1 MTDETTDS
9 IARED
14 AVLDEAA
21 GWLAEDVGCAIA
33 TVTETWGS
41 SPRPVGSQLAVSGD
55 GRFLGSVSGGCVEG
69 AVVTLAKEAIAA
81 KASRRAEFGVTDED
95 AWAVGLA
102 CGGRIV
108 VTVEPAGGDAFSA
121 PTLDRLREASRTAR
135 PVARVVDLDGGAES
149 LVEPSGEVS
158 GAELPPAVIDAAL
171 GAMETDRS
179 ARLPDSAYF
188 VRPYNPPIRLI
199 IVGATHIAQF
209 LAPIAETAGYG
220 VTLVD
225 PRRAFASPER
235 FPGVEISTDWPD
247 EAFDKLSPDSRT
259 AVVALALDPKVD
271 DVALMRA
278 LDSGAFYIGALGSH
292 KNQALRLKRLAE
304 AGYDEAALARIHGPV
319 GLAIGALSP
328 AEIAISILAELT
340 RARRLGPSA

>member
-1 MTDETTDS
+1 MTAETTDR

-69 AVVTLAKEAIAA
+69 AVVTLAKNAIAA
-81 KASRRAEFGVTDED
+81 KAPRRAEFGVTDED
-95 AWAVGLA
+95 AWAVSLA

-108 VTVEPAGGDAFSA
+108 VTVEPAGGAAFSA

-158 GAELPPAVIDAAL
+158 GAELPPAVVDAAL
-171 GAMETDRS
+171 GAMNMS
-179 ARLPDSAYF
+179 S
-188 VRPYNPPIRLI
+188 
-199 IVGATHIAQF
+199 
-209 LAPIAETAGYG
+209 
-220 VTLVD
+220 
-225 PRRAFASPER
+225 
-235 FPGVEISTDWPD
+235 
-247 EAFDKLSPDSRT
+247 LSIT
-259 AVVALALDPKVD
+259 
-271 DVALMRA
+271 
-278 LDSGAFYIGALGSH
+278 GALLP
-292 KNQALRLKRLAE
+292 NA
-304 AGYDEAALARIHGPV
+304 
-319 GLAIGALSP
+319 
-328 AEIAISILAELT
+328 
-340 RARRLGPSA
+340 